1 MEALFKNILQNTK
14 RLKKNLRILF
24 KVIEPCLRSM
34 YVLVNWIQ
42 HILWKAKN
50 FEIALPF
57 VKKLYQ
63 DNKNTSA
70 WLELKEKKLWI
81 VILWIRENKP
91 VLFKLKNRMLRV
103 NSVLGQYF
111 FLDSLWDAVK
121 QETKIFILTLKILV
135 NY

>member
-1 MEALFKNILQNTK
+1 M
-14 RLKKNLRILF
+14 
-24 KVIEPCLRSM
+24 
-34 YVLVNWIQ
+34 
-42 HILWKAKN
+42 
-50 FEIALPF
+50 LPF